1 MAPAR
6 RRRVRHAVHPD
17 PEIYRFDLRET
28 LRGVVSLRTRIPDD
42 ALTAPVLGTERSG
55 HGVVIDQQGL
65 VLTIGY
71 LVTEATS
78 VWLVDDRGRSAEG
91 HVVAYDQDTG
101 FGLVQALQPT
111 GWSAIE
117 LGQSAIVE
125 PEQPVLVAGH
135 GGLDSAITAQVVAKR
150 EFAGYWE
157 YVLDEAIFTAP
168 SHPNWGGAALISSDG
183 KLLGIGSLL
192 VQQVDDSGANSGIN
206 MMVPIDLLKPILED
220 LRQYGRPNRPPRPWL
235 GWLVQEV
242 DEHLVV
248 AGVYDQCPAGRAG
261 LRVGDVVLEVDDQP
275 VSELANLFRRIWGL
289 GEAGVEVR
297 LTILRDSTTQQTV
310 VQSVDRFSCLRSEP
324 LH

>member
-1 MAPAR
+1 M
-6 RRRVRHAVHPD
+6 
-17 PEIYRFDLRET
+17 
-28 LRGVVSLRTRIPDD
+28 RTRIPDD